1 MRKRR
6 KTCAFRPT
14 TVDTLENR
22 TVLSGY
28 GGFGGMGM
36 LGGFGGMGGGRGMGS
51 GMAVEMAPGSTG
63 GGGFVGGGGGG
74 GGGGGSAASQATQSV
89 GNDFQTFQNA
99 FELAIYNDLDAPA
112 TPNASGFS
120 SDSTVSQAFT
130 TLSTNLGNDVSA
142 MAAANPNLA
151 TTLQTDVSTLQ
162 TTLKNLTPPST
173 TTAVPTFQQLAL
185 SDINQTYSQAMQQVS
200 SAAPPAGTV
209 TQQSLSTIDSQIA
222 TALQTFNS
230 AVSSAAQAAVPVAT
244 SSTSST
250 TSTSTPSTSS
260 TSFAT
265 AVQTAATALTT
276 SVTGA
281 VTASTSGLPS
291 ALATSLSTT
300 LTNDVNTLQ
309 SSLTSLTVPTSSA
322 GYGSWSFNSQVS
334 SALDYGEGRLVQDLH
349 TAVQTNNAALN
360 PVTSTST
367 TSTATGTTITASG
380 TTATP
385 ASTAK
390 TTRLGMASLR
400 HAATLDRVPP
410 DTLPE
415 RRGPPSATLTH
426 ARPHPPPPTQQENR
440 AAARHV
446 RDS

>member
-1 MRKRR
+1 
-6 KTCAFRPT
+6 
-14 TVDTLENR
+14 
-22 TVLSGY
+22 
-28 GGFGGMGM
+28 
-36 LGGFGGMGGGRGMGS
+36 
-51 GMAVEMAPGSTG
+51 
-63 GGGFVGGGGGG
+63 
-74 GGGGGSAASQATQSV
+74 V

-99 FELAIYNDLDAPA
+99 YLLAIYNDLDAPA

-142 MAAANPNLA
+142 LAAANPNLA
-151 TTLQTDVSTLQ
+151 ATLKSDVSTLQ

-209 TQQSLSTIDSQIA
+209 TQQMLSTIESQID

-230 AVSSAAQAAVPVAT
+230 AVSSAAQAALPVASA
-244 SSTSST
+244 SSSST
-250 TSTSTPSTSS
+250 TGTPSTSS

-265 AVQTAATALTT
+265 AVQTAAKALTT

-291 ALATSLSTT
+291 ALSSSLSTT

-309 SSLTSLTVPTSSA
+309 SSLTSLTVPTSSS
-322 GYGSWSFNSQVS
+322 GYGAWSFNSQVS

-349 TAVQTNNAALN
+349 TAVQTNNEALN

-367 TSTATGTTITASG
+367 TSTSSG
-380 TTATP
+380 TPITPAGTPATP

-390 TTRLGMASLR
+390 ATRLGMASLR
-400 HAATLDRVPP
+400 HESMLNRVRP
-410 DTLPE
+410 
-415 RRGPPSATLTH
+415 TLTLSGVGRQ
-426 ARPHPPPPTQQENR
+426 ARL
-440 AAARHV
+440 
-446 RDS
+446 